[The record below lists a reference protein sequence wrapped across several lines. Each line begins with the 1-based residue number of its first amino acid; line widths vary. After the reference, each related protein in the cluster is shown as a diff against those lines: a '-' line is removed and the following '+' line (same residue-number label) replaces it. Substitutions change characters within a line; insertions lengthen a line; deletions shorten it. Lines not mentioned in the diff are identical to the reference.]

1 MPDYAAASVT
11 LPAYTQIRPA
21 SHIEGRADLRLAFAE
36 PLDSAA
42 DVELHEQVKRDNQR
56 DPQQSDDNRPAIQ
69 VLLSDTG
76 GACILRQ
83 TTAEHIGQAAPLT
96 LVHEDKQRQQE
107 AEDDKKN
114 LDNQLKNSQT

>member
-1 MPDYAAASVT
+1 MPLASAPYPRIRKSALPPT
-11 LPAYTQIRPA
+11 LKA
-21 SHIEGRADLRLAFAE
+21 GRICVWHFAE